1 MRRRKYPLKR
11 PRESL
16 QRYCTVQ
23 VACDGNVLQSDAMAC
38 HRCQERLKQR
48 VAATSKELRGERCA
62 AACETRDA
70 TRVRRKSAPLE
81 RKPPA
86 L

>member
-1 MRRRKYPLKR
+1 MQRRKYPFKR

-16 QRYCTVQ
+16 QRFCTVQ
-23 VACDGNVLQSDAMAC
+23 VACDGNVVQGDSAAC

-48 VAATSKELRGERCA
+48 AAAASKELRGERCA

-70 TRVRRKSAPLE
+70 TRRRVRPRL
-81 RKPPA
+81 
-86 L
+86 